1 MKITY
6 DPEADALYIALR
18 EARPADSMDVEEGVT
33 ADLDDEGHIIGL
45 EVLDASK
52 RMTLVGAGK
61 RLLREPAAGFH
72 ATAVISCQPMLEMG
86 WTPRRAS

>member
-6 DPEADALYIALR
+6 DPDADALYVALR
-18 EARPADSMDVEEGVT
+18 EVRPADSTDVEEGVT

-52 RMTLVGAGK
+52 RLTPQELNTFTYENP
-61 RLLREPAAGFH
+61 LLA
-72 ATAVISCQPMLEMG
+72 SS
-86 WTPRRAS
+86 PRRRARVTQRSS